1 MTLVVVPTNC
11 VTVSATATIAAT
23 STDLNLANNTGTASS
38 TVQDINNSQLILTIV
53 KVSPNSQLLEICW
66 PTICG
71 PYELQATG
79 DLTLPITW
87 TTVAVPVQVIG
98 NKNCTIV
105 QPSDSMRYFRLR
117 RP

>member
-1 MTLVVVPTNC
+1 MTLVTVPTNC
-11 VTVSATATIAAT
+11 VTVSATATIAST
-23 STDLNLANNTGTASS
+23 STDPNLANNTATASS

-53 KVSPNSQLLEICW
+53 KVSPNSELLEICW

-87 TTVAVPVQVIG
+87 TTVAAPVQVIG

-105 QPSDSMRYFRLR
+105 QPSASMRYFRLR